1 MKNEHAA
8 LTYKMDK
15 QHVNSAFVFS
25 VLFHFY
31 INFYVRVHVNVHA
44 TCSCRVSM
52 LHVQYMQHE
61 HAVWTCSGDTKRSY
75 ALCQKKWTRSI
86 ETMDKKNGH
95 AALACRTNM

>member
-8 LTYKMDK
+8 LAYKMDK

-44 TCSCRVSM
+44 TCSCRMSM
-52 LHVQYMQHE
+52 LHVQYMQRE
-61 HAVWTCSGDTKRSY
+61 HAVWTC
-75 ALCQKKWTRSI
+75 C
-86 ETMDKKNGH
+86 MD
-95 AALACRTNM
+95 MQ